1 NFGII
6 YFLTGGGP
14 PYPRS
19 EIPQS
24 LVGIAPGQ
32 TDILISWIYK
42 LSFDSTVNQFNL
54 AAAYS
59 ILIFLMIGVVAI
71 YQLSRLKSFWEEE

>member
-1 NFGII
+1 MI

-14 PYPRS
+14 GYPRS
-19 EIPQS
+19 EIPTA
-24 LVGIAPGQ
+24 LIGVAPGQ

-42 LSFDSTVNQFNL
+42 LSFESTVNQFNL

-59 ILIFLMIGVVAI
+59 ILIFLLIGVVALV
-71 YQLSRLKSFWEEE
+71 QLSRLKSFWEEE